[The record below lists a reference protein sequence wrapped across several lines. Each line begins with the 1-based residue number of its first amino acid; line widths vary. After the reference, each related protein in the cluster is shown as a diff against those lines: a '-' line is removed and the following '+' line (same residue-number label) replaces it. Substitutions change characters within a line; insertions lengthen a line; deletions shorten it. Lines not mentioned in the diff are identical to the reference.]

1 MNDLRETEKKKCEG
15 LVIDEALMNNFGA
28 IAMATKLAEAN
39 EIFLTGDMDQV
50 PYMDRNNSFNILYSR
65 PSMVVNITQ
74 ELLCTHR
81 APMVVAYALNEI
93 YDGIYTSSNR
103 IRSMELMSFA
113 GTVIPKSKLSLCT
126 WPISYVLMAGM
137 GTEPLTVAT

>member
-1 MNDLRETEKKKCEG
+1 
-15 LVIDEALMNNFGA
+15 MNNFGA

-113 GTVIPKSKLSLCT
+113 GTVIQKSKDYTLYLTHILC
-126 WPISYVLMAGM
+126 IHGRDGY
-137 GTEPLTVAT
+137 